1 MSISKNEQYLGNPNL
16 KKAFT
21 KQRFTKKQVQE
32 VVKCM
37 DDPKYFIE
45 TYLKIVT
52 LDKGLVP
59 FTMYDFQ
66 RKMVDTFHHNRFSIN
81 KLPRQSGKSTIICAY
96 LLHYCVFNDNVNV
109 AILANKSA
117 TARDLLGRLQL
128 AYEHLPK
135 WMQQGILNW
144 NKGSLELENGSKIVA
159 ASTSSSAV
167 RGSTFNIIFLDEFAY
182 VPHNIAEEFFS
193 SVYPTISSGETSKV
207 IIVSTPHGMNMFY
220 KLWVDAVNKRND
232 YIPTEVHWSEVPGRD
247 EAWKEQT
254 IRNTSESQFQTE
266 FECQFLGSVDTLI
279 PASKIKTMAV
289 VEPKRSNNIDVYEM
303 PIKGH
308 IYTMCVD
315 VSRGIS
321 SDYSAL
327 VVCDVTKV
335 PYKIVAKYRDNNI
348 KPIVYPNIIQKI
360 GNAYNRAFCLIEIND
375 LGQQVADSLMYELEY
390 DNMMMVT
397 QRGRSGQM
405 LGGGFSGR
413 GNQLGLRMTK
423 AAKKIGCSNLKS
435 LVEGDK
441 LIVQDF
447 DIIAELSTFISK
459 GKSFEAE
466 AGATDDLVMCLVI
479 FSWMAN
485 QRYFKEL
492 TDVDVRGQM
501 FTDQQNAI
509 EQDMAP
515 FGFIDDGLNDPDGK
529 NNSFFDDA
537 GELWQP
543 VEIRKGEHY

>member
-1 MSISKNEQYLGNPNL
+1 MSIAKHEQYLGNPNL

-37 DDPKYFIE
+37 DDPQYFIE
-45 TYLKIVT
+45 KYLKIVT

-59 FTMYDFQ
+59 FKMYDFQ
-66 RKMVDTFHHNRFSIN
+66 RKMVNVFHNNRFSIN
-81 KLPRQSGKSTIICAY
+81 KLPRQSGKSTVICSY

-109 AILANKSA
+109 AILANKSS

-220 KLWVDAVNKRND
+220 KLWMDAVNKKND
-232 YIPTEVHWSEVPGRD
+232 YIPMEVHWSEVPGRD

-279 PASKIKTMAV
+279 PATKIKMMAV
-289 VEPKRSNNIDVYEM
+289 VDPKRSKGFDVYEM
-303 PIKGH
+303 PIKNH
-308 IYTMCVD
+308 LYTMCVD
-315 VSRGIS
+315 VSRGLS
-321 SDYSAL
+321 NDYSAL

-360 GNAYNRAFCLIEIND
+360 GNAYNKAFCLIEIND

-441 LIVQDF
+441 LIIQDF
-447 DIIAELSTFISK
+447 DIISELSTFISK

-466 AGATDDLVMCLVI
+466 AGSTDDLVMCLVI

-501 FTDQQNAI
+501 YTEQQNAI

-515 FGFIDDGLNDPDGK
+515 FGFIDDGLNDPTGR

-537 GELWQP
+537 GVLWQP
-543 VEIRKGEHY
+543 VEIRKGEH

>member
-1 MSISKNEQYLGNPNL
+1 MSIAKHEQYLGNPNL

-37 DDPKYFIE
+37 DDPTYFIE
-45 TYLKIVT
+45 KYLKIVT

-66 RKMVDTFHHNRFSIN
+66 RKMVDTFHNNRFSIN

-96 LLHYCVFNDNVNV
+96 LLHYAIFNDNVNV

-182 VPHNIAEEFFS
+182 VPNNIAEEFFS
-193 SVYPTISSGETSKV
+193 SVYPTISSGKSSKV
-207 IIVSTPHGMNMFY
+207 MIVSTPHGMNMFY
-220 KLWVDAVNKRND
+220 KLWQDAENKRND
-232 YIPTEVHWSEVPGRD
+232 YVPIEVHWSEVPGRD
-247 EAWKEQT
+247 EKWKEQT

-266 FECQFLGSVDTLI
+266 FECEFLGSIDTLI
-279 PASKIKTMAV
+279 NASKLKTMAV
-289 VEPKRSNNIDVYEM
+289 VNPKRSGALDVYEL
-303 PIKGH
+303 PIKDH
-308 IYTMCVD
+308 IYTLTVD
-315 VSRGIS
+315 VSRGLS
-321 SDYSAL
+321 NDYSAF
-327 VVCDVTKV
+327 VVMDCTNA
-335 PYKIVAKYRDNNI
+335 PYKVAAKFRDNEI
-348 KPIVYPNIIQKI
+348 KPIVFPSIIDRVAKH
-360 GNAYNRAFCLIEIND
+360 YNMAFVLIEIND
-375 LGQQVADSLMYELEY
+375 LGQQVADSMQFELEY

-397 QRGRSGQM
+397 QRGRSGQV

-423 AAKKIGCSNLKS
+423 GTKKIGTSNLKS
-435 LVEGDK
+435 LIEGDQ
-441 LIVQDF
+441 LIINDYE
-447 DIIAELSTFISK
+447 IIAELSTFIAK
-459 GKSFEAE
+459 GKSFKAE
-466 AGATDDLVMCLVI
+466 PGATDDLVMCLVI
-479 FSWMAN
+479 FAWLAN

-501 FTDQQNAI
+501 FTDQKNAI
-509 EQDMAP
+509 EADMAP
-515 FGFIDDGLNDPDGK
+515 FGFIDDGINDPTGM
-529 NNSFFDDA
+529 NSSFYDDA
-537 GELWQP
+537 GVLWNP
-543 VEIRKGEHY
+543 VSYHRGEN